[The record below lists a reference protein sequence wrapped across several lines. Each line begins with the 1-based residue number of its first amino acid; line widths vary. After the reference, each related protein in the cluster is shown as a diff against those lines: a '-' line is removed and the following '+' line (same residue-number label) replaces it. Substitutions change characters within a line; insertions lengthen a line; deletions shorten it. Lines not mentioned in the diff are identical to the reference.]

1 MKELDS
7 GITENLGKTAMKCPK
22 IKRALFPLKIVLF
35 CWYGASS
42 SLIPYMTIHMKE
54 LGITVE
60 ETAIIYTLLPVTQLV
75 CTPLAGMIADKLGRY
90 KDVLMLS
97 VLFSVAFATA
107 ILFVPPAPDP
117 KVERPSINL
126 NCGPVILPH
135 VVVEK
140 CWGGPCDVFYT
151 NRTNPM
157 RLVGCSAFCPKVFDS
172 EYKSAASLC
181 NSKDAYCFIG
191 DDTRYPLI
199 ENNFT
204 LRIAFKQPYPE
215 RSTCSYPVA
224 GVVPIQVNDSDTE
237 ENFIPSICPIV
248 IHKARRNCTIKCAF
262 QQLPDDDNG
271 TFPHINQCVRT
282 VGNRVLTFWV
292 YFVLRILFNIFAS
305 ICLTLLDATALA
317 MVGAHGGQYG
327 RQRFWAILAQALFSP
342 VTGFLVDLLTEQKG
356 YADYSPAFHFY
367 NVLAVCTAI
376 AVWMMDVD
384 VPPPAE
390 NVIKNFRRLLKVP
403 PVIVLMIVVFWLG
416 AMWGFV
422 ESFLFWYLLDLGSP
436 NYLLGLTLTTGAI
449 VGLPFLYESDWFVR
463 KAGQVNLLLLAL
475 FFYFVRFFG
484 YSYIHNPW
492 WCIPFEAMEAF
503 TYHLMWVAAATYG
516 AELAPRGLLATI
528 QGCVGGFHYGVGR
541 GSGSFAGGTM
551 MSKFGARLAFRVMG
565 IASGAMFI
573 AYGVFYYGWL
583 RKRERRGKKI
593 STAEMELNTSNM
605 VTNNASEARPSIITV
620 ALAPDIDHGGESIKN
635 GSHLNFNEVKNLQ
648 DSNDASH

>member
-1 MKELDS
+1 MAKL
-7 GITENLGKTAMKCPK
+7 KCPTLN
-22 IKRALFPLKIVLF
+22 RALFPLKIVLF

-60 ETAIIYTLLPVTQLV
+60 ETAIIYTFLPVTQLV

-97 VLFSVAFATA
+97 VLSSVAFATA

-117 KVERPSINL
+117 RVEHPDIDL
-126 NCGPVILPH
+126 HCGPVILPH

-140 CWGGPCDVFYT
+140 CWGGPCDVFHT
-151 NRTNPM
+151 NQTNPM
-157 RLVGCSAFCPKVFDS
+157 QLLGCSVYCPGIINS
-172 EYKSAASLC
+172 EYMQVDTLC
-181 NSKDAYCFIG
+181 NRTQGYCFMAN
-191 DDTRYPLI
+191 DLKYPLR
-199 ENNFT
+199 ESNYT
-204 LRIAFKQPYPE
+204 LRMKFHQPYPE
-215 RSTCSYPVA
+215 RSTCLYPVSGVTPIHPDDMYSEQNIIRSACPVVVNKAA
-224 GVVPIQVNDSDTE
+224 G
-237 ENFIPSICPIV
+237 
-248 IHKARRNCTIKCAF
+248 NCTIKCSF
-262 QQLPDDDNG
+262 KQLPDDDNG
-271 TFPHINQCVRT
+271 TFPHINRCVRT
-282 VGNRVLTFWV
+282 IGNRVLTFWL
-292 YFVLRILFNIFAS
+292 YFFLRILFNIFAS

-327 RQRFWAILAQALFSP
+327 RQRFWAILAQAVFSP
-342 VTGFLVDLLTEQKG
+342 VTGFLVDLLSEHRG
-356 YADYSPAFHFY
+356 YMDYSPAFHFY

-376 AVWMMDVD
+376 AVWMMSVD

-390 NVIKNFRRLLKVP
+390 NVLKNFRKLLKVP
-403 PVIVLMIVVFWLG
+403 PVIALMIVVFWLG
-416 AMWGFV
+416 GMWGFV
-422 ESFLFWYLLDLGSP
+422 ESFLFWYLMDLGSP
-436 NYLLGLTLTTGAI
+436 NFLLGLTLTTGAI

-516 AELAPRGLLATI
+516 AELAPQGLLATI

-551 MSKFGARLAFRVMG
+551 MSQFGARLAFRVMG
-565 IASGAMFI
+565 ISAGAMLI
-573 AYGVFYYGWL
+573 VYAVVYYGYL
-583 RKRERRGKKI
+583 RKREIRLRKK
-593 STAEMELNTSNM
+593 AAVVPEVELNSSNI
-605 VTNNASEARPSIITV
+605 VTNNITDV
-620 ALAPDIDHGGESIKN
+620 NCVNAVTSNAVTSNQDMSNQDTTTVGNHFKHEGNTVNEENNEEGIPDES
-635 GSHLNFNEVKNLQ
+635 SR
-648 DSNDASH
+648 